1 MLDIKYI
8 LEHQADIEQAIKAKN
23 VSLSL
28 ADLLSIHKK
37 RGEMQ
42 QQIETLNRQRNE
54 NANRTKGQ
62 VGKPSDGMIQEGKR
76 IKAELEQLTPKF
88 DVLDQKFSELLLK
101 VPNVYSPDTPI
112 GPDDS
117 ANVEL
122 RQHGEP
128 TQFDFDIQDHITLGL
143 KHNLFLEIL
152 HNQYNH

>member
-112 GPDDS
+112 GPD
-117 ANVEL
+117 
-122 RQHGEP
+122 
-128 TQFDFDIQDHITLGL
+128 
-143 KHNLFLEIL
+143 
-152 HNQYNH
+152 